1 MMKTVHAT
9 MRATLGGG
17 DLENAV
23 KCPPGEDLNEWIAVN
38 TVQFYNAA
46 SLIYGTV
53 VQYCTPQSCPT
64 MAAGKAEYLW
74 KDDSALYK
82 KPTRIPAPT
91 YIDLMMSEIDGNITD
106 ETIFPIEE
114 NVKFPRNY
122 MSVVKAIYKRLF
134 RLYAHIY
141 CSHIDRIRN
150 IGASG

>member
-1 MMKTVHAT
+1 MPRQRSHLCLQSARVFLH
-9 MRATLGGG
+9 LIVSS
-17 DLENAV
+17 L
-23 KCPPGEDLNEWIAVN
+23 CPLRFPCACPLPAD
-38 TVQFYNAA
+38 NAA

-150 IGASG
+150 IGASGQ